1 MESSRG
7 IHQYIGDFNFTK
19 FLALFSRVFRG
30 KNARK
35 HVNFT
40 ENIEERFHEI
50 LEERKEKKPLE
61 AVEEIKADQF
71 KEHTDYWANAHV
83 ADPVDVLEAVFVF
96 LTKGSTMPTV
106 DVSKTINPT
115 RGGGI

>member
-1 MESSRG
+1 MAQVESSRG

-61 AVEEIKADQF
+61 AVKEIEAINSKNILIIGPML
-71 KEHTDYWANAHV
+71 TLPIPWMYWR
-83 ADPVDVLEAVFVF
+83 PYLYF
-96 LTKGSTMPTV
+96 
-106 DVSKTINPT
+106 
-115 RGGGI
+115 